1 MNEENNQ
8 IESQENREKEKTVQ
22 KWIYISMFLVIAF
35 TLFIS
40 FNKGVISYSP
50 SNVEKVEKSVLSQE
64 NQTPNIEQQSS
75 GGAVINEALLEIIPT
90 GVPAV
95 YGNALSISY
104 DDVSVNNPRQADATI
119 EVMAKIDRSTE
130 LSGSNLNRYIDI
142 LYNQHGGISCEFCCG
157 AKAVIFENGSAAC
170 GCAHSY
176 AMRGIAKYLILNT
189 TMTDEE
195 ILSEVG
201 KWKVLFFPEIHVRKA
216 SAMKE
221 KGMEIDYI
229 NLTTNENRGME
240 RGVAAGSGGSMV
252 GGC

>member
-8 IESQENREKEKTVQ
+8 IESQENRGKEKTAQ
-22 KWIYISMFLVIAF
+22 KWIYISMFLVVAF

-64 NQTPNIEQQSS
+64 NQTPKIEQQSS

-104 DDVSVNNPRQADATI
+104 DDISVNNPRKADATI

-130 LSGSNLNRYIDI
+130 LSGNNLNRYIDI

-176 AMRGIAKYLILNT
+176 AMRGITKYLILNT

-201 KWKVLFFPEIHVRKA
+201 KWKVLFFPEIHARKA

-229 NLTTNENRGME
+229 NLTTNENRGIE
-240 RGVAAGSGGSMV
+240 RGVAVGSGGSMV